1 MQVSQ
6 EITSGETSNEN
17 FFAVIF
23 EEQSEA
29 YQAFDE
35 MKAHINNK
43 KNYVIPRMVLV
54 EKSEGKLNICE
65 GCDARCRV
73 TSTALGSLF
82 GMVVGLLGGPLGVV
96 LGGAAGGF
104 ISNNIQDGEIAL
116 IALVQENQDGS
127 FEKEFAKYKT
137 AILKKDAAQV
147 AVEVEDA
154 LELNEKLDEMEKE
167 RECHDKMDAFKEKI
181 GRRRKRLKSE
191 FQTLRE
197 SL

>member
-35 MKAHINNK
+35 MKAHINDK

-154 LELNEKLDEMEKE
+154 LEINEKLDEMEKE

>member
-154 LELNEKLDEMEKE
+154 MDINEKLDEMEKE